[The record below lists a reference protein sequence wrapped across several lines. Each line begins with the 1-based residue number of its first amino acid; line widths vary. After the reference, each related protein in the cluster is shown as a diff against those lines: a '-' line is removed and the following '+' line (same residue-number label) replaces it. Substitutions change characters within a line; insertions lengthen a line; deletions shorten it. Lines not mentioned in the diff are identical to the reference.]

1 MCELLGKD
9 AGALKPRGVGWSQ
22 IAASMGLRMY
32 TCVRQSKCI
41 YAASLESQLTPTL
54 SKVWDQMEFLNTQTN
69 GGMKHL
75 RMAKNTDMRRRASIK
90 LKDGTEIGFKSEIEG
105 LIIDNPRK
113 MRGSRVQRLFF
124 EEAGSNDKLK
134 AAYSQGEAL
143 ITVSGRRIGL
153 RAFWGTGGDSG
164 PQLAGLAEMFY
175 SPEAYNVL
183 PYKNSYNSKGDVV
196 YTAFF
201 IPAYA
206 MLQQFMDARGVCD
219 EKAGI
224 EYYNN
229 IRLKKSQNASALM
242 HFKSEF
248 CFYPEE
254 ALIREGENRFDG
266 EKLAEQLANIEL
278 HKLVLPPTVGKLNWP
293 LDKETGHANINAI
306 PQFTPTSDGKIRI
319 LEYPMMDEHN
329 IAYSNLYVAG
339 IDSIDADESS
349 SSGQTDVS
357 EFCIVIKR
365 RQLGLKE
372 PKYVAIY
379 KDRPKDIR
387 TAYDNAIKLLQW
399 YNCKAVL
406 ESTRVGIVTYFKEKN
421 KLNLLFKRPRATMN
435 DIQAKTSRQYGT
447 IASEKVI
454 NHQLELIDIF
464 IMDYAH
470 TIGYVDMLNELIK
483 YSYANKRKFDIVA
496 AMGRQTCPFI

>member
-1 MCELLGKD
+1 
-9 AGALKPRGVGWSQ
+9 
-22 IAASMGLRMY
+22 
-32 TCVRQSKCI
+32 
-41 YAASLESQLTPTL
+41 
-54 SKVWDQMEFLNTQTN
+54 
-69 GGMKHL
+69 
-75 RMAKNTDMRRRASIK
+75 
-90 LKDGTEIGFKSEIEG
+90 
-105 LIIDNPRK
+105 
-113 MRGSRVQRLFF
+113 
-124 EEAGSNDKLK
+124 
-134 AAYSQGEAL
+134 
-143 ITVSGRRIGL
+143 
-153 RAFWGTGGDSG
+153 
-164 PQLAGLAEMFY
+164 
-175 SPEAYNVL
+175 
-183 PYKNSYNSKGDVV
+183 
-196 YTAFF
+196 
-201 IPAYA
+201 
-206 MLQQFMDARGVCD
+206 
-219 EKAGI
+219 
-224 EYYNN
+224 
-229 IRLKKSQNASALM
+229 M

-278 HKLVLPPTVGKLNWP
+278 HKLVIPPTVGKLNWP

-447 IASEKVI
+447 IANEKVI
-454 NHQLELIDIF
+454 NHQLELIEIF
-464 IMDYAH
+464 IMDYVH
-470 TIGYVDMLNELIK
+470 TIGYVDMINELIK

-496 AMGRQTCPFI
+496 SMGMAELGDEELCGVQPRTSQPTQKEWRDVGYYYDENGYKKFGVIPKK